1 MIKVCQSLSF
11 TYVPMLQIPAF
22 PTTTI
27 GSFPQTAAIRKA
39 RADLK
44 AGRASAAEHER
55 LMDCFISEV
64 IGVQEGLGIDVLV
77 HGEPER
83 SDMCAPTRWCCCSC
97 SCCCLH
103 MSRSF

>member
-1 MIKVCQSLSF
+1 MLASQRARRSPAHYSHRSR
-11 TYVPMLQIPAF
+11 LQIPTF

-44 AGRASAAEHER
+44 AGRTSPAEHER

-64 IGVQEGLGIDVLV
+64 IGVQEGLGIDVFV

-83 SDMCAPTRWCCCSC
+83 SDM
-97 SCCCLH
+97 
-103 MSRSF
+103 